1 MNYVFMSVMIC
12 FLFLAISIAIKWVTC
27 FITSE
32 ILSNTLCKSNFTKE
46 MKKKTIICGFISDL
60 LSVVILPLIL
70 IIQNLLEYDSFLK
83 FDDITIYN
91 CIFYIFYIAVYP
103 DYSTIASDVDWY
115 IYSVQ
120 PLLYLIILSAL
131 IGLLINYLF
140 IFKKSN
146 LSKMQKICSL
156 GILAIT
162 TAPYYF
168 MISLGPLVDPL
179 AKI

>member
-1 MNYVFMSVMIC
+1 MAFTEEQKLTDQFVKEN
-12 FLFLAISIAIKWVTC
+12 LADSYGVT
-27 FITSE
+27 SA
-32 ILSNTLCKSNFTKE
+32 KE

-168 MISLGPLVDPL
+168 MISFGPLVDPL

>member
-12 FLFLAISIAIKWVTC
+12 FLFLAISIAIKCVTC

-83 FDDITIYN
+83 FDDITIYL
-91 CIFYIFYIAVYP
+91 
-103 DYSTIASDVDWY
+103 S
-115 IYSVQ
+115 
-120 PLLYLIILSAL
+120 LIHI
-131 IGLLINYLF
+131 
-140 IFKKSN
+140 
-146 LSKMQKICSL
+146 
-156 GILAIT
+156 
-162 TAPYYF
+162 
-168 MISLGPLVDPL
+168 
-179 AKI
+179 

>member
-1 MNYVFMSVMIC
+1 MNYVFMFVMIC
-12 FLFLAISIAIKWVTC
+12 FLFLAISIAIKCVTC

-91 CIFYIFYIAVYP
+91 YIFYIFYIACQ
-103 DYSTIASDVDWY
+103 SK
-115 IYSVQ
+115 
-120 PLLYLIILSAL
+120 LLLFHCRFRFLIRFQLPGCHATPRS
-131 IGLLINYLF
+131 F
-140 IFKKSN
+140 
-146 LSKMQKICSL
+146 Q
-156 GILAIT
+156 
-162 TAPYYF
+162 
-168 MISLGPLVDPL
+168 
-179 AKI
+179 

>member
-1 MNYVFMSVMIC
+1 MNYVFMFVMIC
-12 FLFLAISIAIKWVTC
+12 FLFLAISIAIKCVTC

-156 GILAIT
+156 VILAIT

-168 MISLGPLVDPL
+168 MISLGPLVDPF

>member
-1 MNYVFMSVMIC
+1 MI
-12 FLFLAISIAIKWVTC
+12 V
-27 FITSE
+27 
-32 ILSNTLCKSNFTKE
+32 
-46 MKKKTIICGFISDL
+46 
-60 LSVVILPLIL
+60 
-70 IIQNLLEYDSFLK
+70 FLK

-168 MISLGPLVDPL
+168 MISFGPLVDPL

>member
-1 MNYVFMSVMIC
+1 MNYVFMFVMIC
-12 FLFLAISIAIKWVTC
+12 FLFLAISIAIKCVTC

-70 IIQNLLEYDSFLK
+70 FIQNLLEYDSFLK

-131 IGLLINYLF
+131 
-140 IFKKSN
+140 
-146 LSKMQKICSL
+146 SKMQKICSL

>member
-1 MNYVFMSVMIC
+1 MFVMIC
-12 FLFLAISIAIKWVTC
+12 FLFLAISIAIKCVTC

-46 MKKKTIICGFISDL
+46 MKKKTIICDL

-168 MISLGPLVDPL
+168 MISFGPLVDPL

>member
-1 MNYVFMSVMIC
+1 MY
-12 FLFLAISIAIKWVTC
+12 
-27 FITSE
+27 
-32 ILSNTLCKSNFTKE
+32 
-46 MKKKTIICGFISDL
+46 
-60 LSVVILPLIL
+60 
-70 IIQNLLEYDSFLK
+70 
-83 FDDITIYN
+83 
-91 CIFYIFYIAVYP
+91 FYIFYIAVYP

-168 MISLGPLVDPL
+168 MISFGPLVDPL